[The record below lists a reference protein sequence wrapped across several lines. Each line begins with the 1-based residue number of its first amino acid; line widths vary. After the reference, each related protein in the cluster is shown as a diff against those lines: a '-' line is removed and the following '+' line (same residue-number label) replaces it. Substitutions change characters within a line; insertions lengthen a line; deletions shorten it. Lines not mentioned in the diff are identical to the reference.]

1 MKIYIITDI
10 EGISGMCVFQ
20 QSREPGPEN
29 ERARHLLMG
38 DVNAAV
44 QGCLDGSA
52 DEVVVLDGHGS
63 GFNFIMEEMHP
74 DGFFVTGLQRP
85 QVFCG
90 LDETFDAVLLVGY
103 HAMMGTE
110 TGMLHHTQS
119 SKDENRYWYND
130 RETGEI
136 GQMAIMVGQYDL
148 PIVLV
153 TGDRAAC
160 DEAKSF
166 LGEEVVTVS
175 VKEGYGRQCGK
186 LIAPQKARQLIRDG
200 AKEAMTRIQKVRPSK
215 PTLPI
220 EGRLQFKSKDIAD
233 QFTPRRAK
241 RVDERTFSATFEEA
255 LDILWF

>member
-10 EGISGMCVFQ
+10 EGISGMCLFQ
-20 QSREPGPEN
+20 QSREPGPEH

-38 DVNAAV
+38 DVNAAIE
-44 QGCLDGSA
+44 GCLDGGA

-74 DGFFVTGLQRP
+74 EGFFVTGIQRP
-85 QVFCG
+85 EVLCG

-110 TGMLHHTQS
+110 TGILHHTQN
-119 SKDENRYWYND
+119 SKNENRYWYNG

-148 PIVLV
+148 PIVLI

-160 DEAKSF
+160 DEARVF

-186 LIAPQKARQLIRDG
+186 LIAPKKAHQLIRAG
-200 AKEAMTRIQKVRPSK
+200 AKEAMTRIQKVRPNK

-220 EGRLQFKSKDIAD
+220 EGRIQFKSREIAD
-233 QFTPRRAK
+233 GFTPRRAK
-241 RVDERTFSATFEEA
+241 RVDERTFSATFEQA
-255 LDILWF
+255 SDILWF